1 MPTDT
6 PSTFAALG
14 VADDL
19 CARLTRDRRTE
30 PFAIQAAAI
39 PPALAGK
46 DVCGRAPTG
55 SGKTL
60 GFGLPIAQR
69 VARARPGRPRTLI
82 LAPTRELA
90 AQIETELRPLLAIR
104 KRFAAA
110 FYGGVG
116 FGPQLKALRRGV
128 DVAVGCPGRVAD
140 LVRRGD
146 LVLSD
151 VDIVVI
157 DEADRM
163 ADMGFLPEV
172 RRLLDC
178 VQPKRQTLLFSATL
192 DGDVDVL
199 VRSYQRDPVRCDVA
213 PPDRQD
219 DRTVHRFVDT
229 VREQRVNLT
238 RDLVVEH
245 GSTVVFCRT
254 KRGVDKVTRQ
264 LKNAGVSSAAI
275 HGDRSQSQRERA
287 LAAFQAGKVQALV
300 ATDVAARGIHVDD
313 VGCVVHFDIPADAKD
328 YLHRS
333 GRTGRA
339 GAAGVVVAFVM
350 EDNRAKAGEL
360 RRALGMPNAGTRP
373 ASKRP
378 SSEPSRGRAR
388 RPGPNQRGGRRRPRR
403 ARQG

>member
-1 MPTDT
+1 MPTET
-6 PSTFAALG
+6 PMTFAALG

-19 CARLTRDRRTE
+19 CARLTRDQRTK
-30 PFAIQAAAI
+30 PFPIQAAAI

-69 VARARPGRPRTLI
+69 VERARPGRPRALI

-104 KRFAAA
+104 KRWAAS

-116 FGPQLKALRRGV
+116 FGPQLKALRRGT

-172 RRLLDC
+172 RRLLDL

-199 VRSYQRDPVRCDVA
+199 VRNYQRDPVRCEVA
-213 PPDRQD
+213 PPERHD
-219 DRTVHRFVDT
+219 DRTVHRFVET
-229 VREQRVNLT
+229 VREERVNLT

-275 HGDRSQSQRERA
+275 HGDRSQAQRQRA

-339 GAAGVVVAFVM
+339 GAAGVVVAFVV
-350 EDNRAKAGEL
+350 EDSRAKAHAVQ
-360 RRALGMPNAGTRP
+360 RAVAGPSP
-373 ASKRP
+373 AP
-378 SSEPSRGRAR
+378 TPGRAR
-388 RPGPNQRGGRRRPRR
+388 RPGASRRGERRPPRR
-403 ARQG
+403 ARRA

>member
-6 PSTFAALG
+6 PMTFGALG
-14 VADDL
+14 VAEDL
-19 CARLTRDRRTE
+19 CARLTRDGRTE
-30 PFAIQAAAI
+30 PFPIQGCAI
-39 PPALAGK
+39 PPALSGK

-60 GFGLPIAQR
+60 GFGLPIVQR
-69 VARARPGRPRTLI
+69 VARAHPGRPRALV
-82 LAPTRELA
+82 LAPTRALA

-104 KRFAAA
+104 KRRSAA
-110 FYGGVG
+110 FYRGVG

-146 LVLSD
+146 LELSD

-172 RRLLDC
+172 RRLLDR

-199 VRSYQRDPVRCDVA
+199 VRNYQRDPVRCDVG
-213 PPDRQD
+213 PPERDG
-219 DRTVHRFVDT
+219 RTVHRFVET
-229 VREQRVNLT
+229 MREERVNLT

-254 KRGVDKVTRQ
+254 KRGVDKVARQ

-275 HGDRSQSQRERA
+275 HGDRSQAQRQRA

-350 EDNRAKAGEL
+350 DDNHAKAREL
-360 RRALGMPNAGTRP
+360 QRALGMPNART
-373 ASKRP
+373 RP
-378 SSEPSRGRAR
+378 SSRRPSSQPTRGNGR
-388 RPGPNQRGGRRRPRR
+388 RPGANRHGARRRPTQARR
-403 ARQG
+403 G